1 MRKVRKRA
9 KKPKKKHICKRRAVE
24 KCVRLETCP
33 IGDAGFAILERM
45 FDSYAHC
52 KQMFLDRLSGIGSVL
67 DVQNFI
73 SLRNRI
79 RTEQNRIS
87 DHGKETGN
95 KTYCE
100 TYGFQGRFWV
110 QALKDASSTVKS
122 MWKNVGAECRAK
134 LRDNDAHRDIEDNSD
149 TDDGDKDKDDEKK
162 ASINRVVY
170 IGDSRTEGLRD
181 VNSDSKNTFICL
193 SSMGYDWMMSTAFPQ
208 AESYASSGTAFVIL
222 MGVNDLYHQNSYIS
236 AINQKATE
244 WKKKGAVVYFASV
257 GPVQND
263 PYTSNSEIESFNR
276 ALKNGLS
283 SDVGYIDL
291 YGELN
296 KSGYQTVDGT
306 HYTNAVSKNILS
318 FIGKQVALG
327 GSGNSDPYATDGN
340 KVWWCRNNKEMAL
353 LEYKVSDW
361 TKFSGLDV
369 SLRADTKIEAKLS
382 DEIKKYEEE
391 LEAAAKEY
399 GFEAYVELFKAL
411 AEQRHYDGKKDD
423 IFDMSGTSLNP
434 NPDKTLSRADSIE
447 LAAELFSACIT
458 ATTKIDK
465 SAIPPAPSD
474 VDGLR
479 VILQAFEFESDG
491 FVDYCKGEYSEDKA
505 LEYAKTKSGNKE
517 RTDANEIQ
525 QKGKWDFKDQK
536 YPPKV
541 LQFYH
546 VLGSS
551 GGIGTYPANGMK
563 IPHYLQTD
571 YANVPYGSSNIAACG
586 CGPTSFA
593 MVASYLTGTTIT
605 PADAVAWCGNS
616 YYVWGAG
623 TSWSYFEAAAKH
635 FGCGAVRE
643 SYDANEV
650 LKALSEGHPVISSQ
664 SAGLF
669 TRGGHFIVL
678 RGVENGNKVLVNDPN
693 DSEAKN
699 YINRSFD
706 MASEVDITS
715 DAYFIFESTGPSTK

>member
-1 MRKVRKRA
+1 M
-9 KKPKKKHICKRRAVE
+9 KKKHV
-24 KCVRLETCP
+24 L
-33 IGDAGFAILERM
+33 IL
-45 FDSYAHC
+45 FTVLA
-52 KQMFLDRLSGIGSVL
+52 LSVTSVMKL
-67 DVQNFI
+67 IPVSKVAASSI
-73 SLRNRI
+73 L
-79 RTEQNRIS
+79 
-87 DHGKETGN
+87 GGN
-95 KTYCE
+95 KNESILDKLTPTPE
-100 TYGFQGRFWV
+100 PGKSDKNE
-110 QALKDASSTVKS
+110 KDDSNVLGEKDSLSTNMTDS
-122 MWKNVGAECRAK
+122 LTDLMNNLLSRVGDEEYSLLTK
-134 LRDNDAHRDIEDNSD
+134 VLSQTDDDLIEDDSD

-193 SSMGYDWMMSTAFPQ
+193 SSMGYDWMLSTAFPQ

-236 AINQKATE
+236 AINQNATE

-306 HYTNAVSKNILS
+306 HYTNTVSKNILS

-423 IFDMSGTSLNP
+423 IFNMSGTSLNP

-571 YANVPYGSSNIAACG
+571 YANVLYGSSNIAACG

-664 SAGLF
+664 HAGLF

>member
-1 MRKVRKRA
+1 M
-9 KKPKKKHICKRRAVE
+9 KKKHV
-24 KCVRLETCP
+24 L
-33 IGDAGFAILERM
+33 IL
-45 FDSYAHC
+45 FTVLA
-52 KQMFLDRLSGIGSVL
+52 LSVTSVMKL
-67 DVQNFI
+67 IPVSKVAASSI
-73 SLRNRI
+73 L
-79 RTEQNRIS
+79 
-87 DHGKETGN
+87 GGN
-95 KTYCE
+95 KNESILDKLTPTPE
-100 TYGFQGRFWV
+100 PGKSDKNEKNDSNVLGE
-110 QALKDASSTVKS
+110 KDSLSTNMTDS
-122 MWKNVGAECRAK
+122 LTDLMNNLLSRVGDEEYSLLTK
-134 LRDNDAHRDIEDNSD
+134 VLSQTDDDLIEDDSD

-193 SSMGYDWMMSTAFPQ
+193 SSMGYDWMLSTAFPQ

-236 AINQKATE
+236 AINQKAAE

-318 FIGKQVALG
+318 FIGQQVALG
-327 GSGNSDPYATDGN
+327 GLGNSDPYATDGN

-382 DEIKKYEEE
+382 DEIKKYEKE

-423 IFDMSGTSLNP
+423 IFNMSKTSLNP
-434 NPDKTLSRADSIE
+434 DPKKTLSRADSIE

-664 SAGLF
+664 HAGLF

>member
-1 MRKVRKRA
+1 M
-9 KKPKKKHICKRRAVE
+9 KKKHV
-24 KCVRLETCP
+24 L
-33 IGDAGFAILERM
+33 IL
-45 FDSYAHC
+45 FTVLA
-52 KQMFLDRLSGIGSVL
+52 LSVTSVMKL
-67 DVQNFI
+67 IPVSKVAASSI
-73 SLRNRI
+73 L
-79 RTEQNRIS
+79 
-87 DHGKETGN
+87 GGN
-95 KTYCE
+95 KNESILDKLTPTPE
-100 TYGFQGRFWV
+100 PGKSDKNE
-110 QALKDASSTVKS
+110 KDDSNVLGEKDSLSTNMTDS
-122 MWKNVGAECRAK
+122 LTDLMNNLLSRVGDEEYSLLTK
-134 LRDNDAHRDIEDNSD
+134 VLSQTDDDLIEDDSD

-193 SSMGYDWMMSTAFPQ
+193 SSMGYDWMLSTAFPQ

-306 HYTNAVSKNILS
+306 HYTNTVSKNILS

-423 IFDMSGTSLNP
+423 IFNMSKTSLNP
-434 NPDKTLSRADSIE
+434 DPKKTLSRADSIE

-635 FGCGAVRE
+635 FGCGSVRE

-664 SAGLF
+664 HAGLF

>member
-1 MRKVRKRA
+1 M
-9 KKPKKKHICKRRAVE
+9 KKKHV
-24 KCVRLETCP
+24 L
-33 IGDAGFAILERM
+33 IL
-45 FDSYAHC
+45 FTVLA
-52 KQMFLDRLSGIGSVL
+52 LSVTSVMKL
-67 DVQNFI
+67 VPVSKVAASS
-73 SLRNRI
+73 SL
-79 RTEQNRIS
+79 
-87 DHGKETGN
+87 GGN
-95 KTYCE
+95 KNESILDKLTPTPE
-100 TYGFQGRFWV
+100 PGKSDKNE
-110 QALKDASSTVKS
+110 KDDSNVLGEKDSLSTNMTDS
-122 MWKNVGAECRAK
+122 LTDLMNNLLSRVGDEEYSLLTK
-134 LRDNDAHRDIEDNSD
+134 VLSQTDDDLIEDDSD

-193 SSMGYDWMMSTAFPQ
+193 SSMGYDWMLSTAFPQ

-236 AINQKATE
+236 AINQKAAE

-382 DEIKKYEEE
+382 DEIKKYEKE

-664 SAGLF
+664 HAGLF

>member
-1 MRKVRKRA
+1 M
-9 KKPKKKHICKRRAVE
+9 KKKHV
-24 KCVRLETCP
+24 L
-33 IGDAGFAILERM
+33 IL
-45 FDSYAHC
+45 FTVLA
-52 KQMFLDRLSGIGSVL
+52 LSVTSVMKL
-67 DVQNFI
+67 IPVSKVAASSI
-73 SLRNRI
+73 L
-79 RTEQNRIS
+79 
-87 DHGKETGN
+87 GGN
-95 KTYCE
+95 KNESILDKLTPTPE
-100 TYGFQGRFWV
+100 PGKSDKNEKNDSNVLGE
-110 QALKDASSTVKS
+110 KDSLSTNMTDS
-122 MWKNVGAECRAK
+122 LTDLMNNLLSRVGDEEYSLLTK
-134 LRDNDAHRDIEDNSD
+134 VLSQTDDDLIEDDSD

-193 SSMGYDWMMSTAFPQ
+193 SSMGYDWMLSTAFPQ

-236 AINQKATE
+236 AINQKAAE

-635 FGCGAVRE
+635 FGCGSVRE

-664 SAGLF
+664 HAGLF

-706 MASEVDITS
+706 MTSEVDITS

>member
-1 MRKVRKRA
+1 M
-9 KKPKKKHICKRRAVE
+9 KKKHV
-24 KCVRLETCP
+24 L
-33 IGDAGFAILERM
+33 IL
-45 FDSYAHC
+45 FTVLA
-52 KQMFLDRLSGIGSVL
+52 LSVTSVMKL
-67 DVQNFI
+67 IPVSKVAASSI
-73 SLRNRI
+73 L
-79 RTEQNRIS
+79 
-87 DHGKETGN
+87 GGN
-95 KTYCE
+95 KNESILDKLTPTPE
-100 TYGFQGRFWV
+100 PGKSDKNE
-110 QALKDASSTVKS
+110 KDDSNVLGEKDSLSTNMTDS
-122 MWKNVGAECRAK
+122 LTDLMNNLLSRVGDEEYSLLTK
-134 LRDNDAHRDIEDNSD
+134 VLSQTDDDLIEDDSD
-149 TDDGDKDKDDEKK
+149 TDDGDKDDEKK

-193 SSMGYDWMMSTAFPQ
+193 SSMGYDWMLSTAFPQ

-236 AINQKATE
+236 AINQKAAE

-318 FIGKQVALG
+318 FIGQQVALG

-423 IFDMSGTSLNP
+423 IFNMSGTSLNP

-664 SAGLF
+664 HAGLF

>member
-1 MRKVRKRA
+1 M
-9 KKPKKKHICKRRAVE
+9 KKKHV
-24 KCVRLETCP
+24 L
-33 IGDAGFAILERM
+33 IL
-45 FDSYAHC
+45 FTVLA
-52 KQMFLDRLSGIGSVL
+52 LSVTSVMKL
-67 DVQNFI
+67 IPVSKVAASSI
-73 SLRNRI
+73 L
-79 RTEQNRIS
+79 
-87 DHGKETGN
+87 GGN
-95 KTYCE
+95 KNESILDKLTPTPE
-100 TYGFQGRFWV
+100 PGKSDKNE
-110 QALKDASSTVKS
+110 KDDSNVLGEKDSLSTNMTDS
-122 MWKNVGAECRAK
+122 LTDLMNNLLSRVGDEEYSLLTK
-134 LRDNDAHRDIEDNSD
+134 VLSQTDDDLIEDDSD
-149 TDDGDKDKDDEKK
+149 TDDGDKDKDEEKK

-193 SSMGYDWMMSTAFPQ
+193 SSMGYDWMLSTAFPQ

-236 AINQKATE
+236 AINQKAAE

-318 FIGKQVALG
+318 FIGQQVALG

-382 DEIKKYEEE
+382 DEIKKYEKE

-423 IFDMSGTSLNP
+423 IFNMSGTSLNP

-635 FGCGAVRE
+635 FGCGSVRE

-664 SAGLF
+664 HAGLF

>member
-1 MRKVRKRA
+1 M
-9 KKPKKKHICKRRAVE
+9 KKKHV
-24 KCVRLETCP
+24 L
-33 IGDAGFAILERM
+33 IL
-45 FDSYAHC
+45 FTVLA
-52 KQMFLDRLSGIGSVL
+52 LSVTSVMKL
-67 DVQNFI
+67 VPVSKVAASSI
-73 SLRNRI
+73 L
-79 RTEQNRIS
+79 
-87 DHGKETGN
+87 GGN
-95 KTYCE
+95 KNESILDKLTPTPE
-100 TYGFQGRFWV
+100 PGKSDKNE
-110 QALKDASSTVKS
+110 KDDSNVLGEKDSLSTNMTDS
-122 MWKNVGAECRAK
+122 LTDLMNNLLSRVGDEEYSLLTK
-134 LRDNDAHRDIEDNSD
+134 VLSQTDDDLIEDDSD
-149 TDDGDKDKDDEKK
+149 TDDGDKDDEKK

-193 SSMGYDWMMSTAFPQ
+193 SSMGYDWMLSTAFPQ

-236 AINQKATE
+236 AINQKAAE

-318 FIGKQVALG
+318 FIGQQVALG

-423 IFDMSGTSLNP
+423 IFNMSKTSLNP
-434 NPDKTLSRADSIE
+434 DPKKTLSRADSIKI
-447 LAAELFSACIT
+447 AAELFADCIDAYSKMGEPHMPPQPT
-458 ATTKIDK
+458 DTEALK
-465 SAIPPAPSD
+465 S
-474 VDGLR
+474 
-479 VILQAFEFESDG
+479 ILQAFEFESDG
-491 FVDYCKGEYSEDKA
+491 FVDYCKGKYTLEKA
-505 LEYAKTKSGNKE
+505 EEYAKKKSGNTK
-517 RTDANEIQ
+517 RTDEAEIQ
-525 QKGKWDFKDQK
+525 QKGPWDFKDQK
-536 YPPKV
+536 YPDKV
-541 LQFYH
+541 LQFYF
-546 VLGSS
+546 VQVSQTGGGGSFGFSLPSEALSDKEFMNMYNEISKYVQGNYPYVFGGSS
-551 GGIGTYPANGMK
+551 PETSFDCSGFVCWVINHCGNGWNVDRTSANGLLSYCAEVKKEDAKPGDLIFFQGTYNEPGASHVGIVVGNN
-563 IPHYLQTD
+563 H
-571 YANVPYGSSNIAACG
+571 
-586 CGPTSFA
+586 FA
-593 MVASYLTGTTIT
+593 
-605 PADAVAWCGNS
+605 
-616 YYVWGAG
+616 
-623 TSWSYFEAAAKH
+623 H
-635 FGCGAVRE
+635 FGNPGKISDYTG
-643 SYDANEV
+643 SYWVEHFLAIGRLNQ
-650 LKALSEGHPVISSQ
+650 K
-664 SAGLF
+664 SA
-669 TRGGHFIVL
+669 T
-678 RGVENGNKVLVNDPN
+678 
-693 DSEAKN
+693 SAKK
-699 YINRSFD
+699 
-706 MASEVDITS
+706 S
-715 DAYFIFESTGPSTK
+715 D

>member
-1 MRKVRKRA
+1 M
-9 KKPKKKHICKRRAVE
+9 KKKHV
-24 KCVRLETCP
+24 L
-33 IGDAGFAILERM
+33 IL
-45 FDSYAHC
+45 FTVLA
-52 KQMFLDRLSGIGSVL
+52 LSVTSVMKL
-67 DVQNFI
+67 IPVSKVAASSI
-73 SLRNRI
+73 L
-79 RTEQNRIS
+79 
-87 DHGKETGN
+87 GGN
-95 KTYCE
+95 KNESILDKLTPTPE
-100 TYGFQGRFWV
+100 PGKSDKNE
-110 QALKDASSTVKS
+110 KDDSNVLGEKDSLSTNMTDS
-122 MWKNVGAECRAK
+122 LTDLMNNLLSRVGDEEYSLLTK
-134 LRDNDAHRDIEDNSD
+134 VLSQTDDDLIEDDSD

-193 SSMGYDWMMSTAFPQ
+193 SSMGYDWMLSTAFPQ

-236 AINQKATE
+236 AINQKAAE

-306 HYTNAVSKNILS
+306 HYTNTVSKNILS

-423 IFDMSGTSLNP
+423 IFNMSGTSLNP
-434 NPDKTLSRADSIE
+434 NPDKTLSRTDSIE

-664 SAGLF
+664 HAGLF

-678 RGVENGNKVLVNDPN
+678 RGVENGNKVFVNDPN

>member
-1 MRKVRKRA
+1 M
-9 KKPKKKHICKRRAVE
+9 KKKHV
-24 KCVRLETCP
+24 L
-33 IGDAGFAILERM
+33 IL
-45 FDSYAHC
+45 FTVLA
-52 KQMFLDRLSGIGSVL
+52 LSVTSVMKL
-67 DVQNFI
+67 IPVSKVAASSI
-73 SLRNRI
+73 L
-79 RTEQNRIS
+79 
-87 DHGKETGN
+87 GGN
-95 KTYCE
+95 KNESILDKLTPTPE
-100 TYGFQGRFWV
+100 PGKSDKNEKNDSNVLGE
-110 QALKDASSTVKS
+110 KDSLSTNMTDS
-122 MWKNVGAECRAK
+122 LTDLMNNLLSRVGDEEYSLLTK
-134 LRDNDAHRDIEDNSD
+134 VLSQTDDDLIEDDSD

-193 SSMGYDWMMSTAFPQ
+193 SSMGYDWMLSTAFPQ

-236 AINQKATE
+236 AINQKAAE

-447 LAAELFSACIT
+447 LAAELFSSCIT

-664 SAGLF
+664 HAGLF

>member
-1 MRKVRKRA
+1 M
-9 KKPKKKHICKRRAVE
+9 KKKHV
-24 KCVRLETCP
+24 L
-33 IGDAGFAILERM
+33 IL
-45 FDSYAHC
+45 FTVLA
-52 KQMFLDRLSGIGSVL
+52 LSVTSVMKL
-67 DVQNFI
+67 VPVSKVAASSI
-73 SLRNRI
+73 L
-79 RTEQNRIS
+79 
-87 DHGKETGN
+87 GGN
-95 KTYCE
+95 KNESILDKLTPTPE
-100 TYGFQGRFWV
+100 PGKSDKNE
-110 QALKDASSTVKS
+110 KDDSNVLGEKDSLSTNMTDS
-122 MWKNVGAECRAK
+122 LTDLMNNLLSRVGDEEYSLLTK
-134 LRDNDAHRDIEDNSD
+134 VLSQTDDDLIEDNSD

-208 AESYASSGTAFVIL
+208 VESYASSGTAFVIL

>member
-1 MRKVRKRA
+1 M
-9 KKPKKKHICKRRAVE
+9 KKKHV
-24 KCVRLETCP
+24 L
-33 IGDAGFAILERM
+33 IL
-45 FDSYAHC
+45 FTVLA
-52 KQMFLDRLSGIGSVL
+52 LSVTSVMKL
-67 DVQNFI
+67 IPVSKVAASSI
-73 SLRNRI
+73 L
-79 RTEQNRIS
+79 
-87 DHGKETGN
+87 GGN
-95 KTYCE
+95 KNESILDKLTPTPE
-100 TYGFQGRFWV
+100 PGKSDKNE
-110 QALKDASSTVKS
+110 KDDSNVLGEKDSLSTNMTDS
-122 MWKNVGAECRAK
+122 LTDLMNNLLSRVGDEEYSLLSK
-134 LRDNDAHRDIEDNSD
+134 VLSQTDDDLIEDDSD

-193 SSMGYDWMMSTAFPQ
+193 SSMGYDWMLSTAFPQ

-306 HYTNAVSKNILS
+306 HYTNTVSKNILS

-423 IFDMSGTSLNP
+423 IFNMSGTSLNP

-664 SAGLF
+664 HAGLF

-693 DSEAKN
+693 DSETKN

-715 DAYFIFESTGPSTK
+715 DAYFIFESTDVRI

>member
-1 MRKVRKRA
+1 M
-9 KKPKKKHICKRRAVE
+9 KKKHV
-24 KCVRLETCP
+24 L
-33 IGDAGFAILERM
+33 IL
-45 FDSYAHC
+45 FTVLA
-52 KQMFLDRLSGIGSVL
+52 LSVTSVMKL
-67 DVQNFI
+67 IPVSKVAASSI
-73 SLRNRI
+73 L
-79 RTEQNRIS
+79 
-87 DHGKETGN
+87 GGN
-95 KTYCE
+95 KNESILDKLTPTPE
-100 TYGFQGRFWV
+100 PGKSDKNE
-110 QALKDASSTVKS
+110 KDDSNVLGEKDSLSTNMTDS
-122 MWKNVGAECRAK
+122 LTDLMNNLLSRVGDEEYSLLSK
-134 LRDNDAHRDIEDNSD
+134 VLSQTDDDLIEDDSD

-193 SSMGYDWMMSTAFPQ
+193 SSMGYDWMLSTAFPQ

-318 FIGKQVALG
+318 FIGQQVALG

-423 IFDMSGTSLNP
+423 IFNMSGTSLNP

-664 SAGLF
+664 HAGLF

>member
-1 MRKVRKRA
+1 M
-9 KKPKKKHICKRRAVE
+9 KKKHV
-24 KCVRLETCP
+24 L
-33 IGDAGFAILERM
+33 IL
-45 FDSYAHC
+45 FTVLA
-52 KQMFLDRLSGIGSVL
+52 LSVTSVMKL
-67 DVQNFI
+67 IPVSKVAASSI
-73 SLRNRI
+73 L
-79 RTEQNRIS
+79 
-87 DHGKETGN
+87 GGN
-95 KTYCE
+95 KNESILDKLTPTPE
-100 TYGFQGRFWV
+100 PGKSDKNE
-110 QALKDASSTVKS
+110 KDGSNVLGEKDSLSTNMTDS
-122 MWKNVGAECRAK
+122 LTDLMNNLLSRVGDEEYSLLTK
-134 LRDNDAHRDIEDNSD
+134 VLSQTDDDLIEDDSD
-149 TDDGDKDKDDEKK
+149 KDDGDKDKDDEKK

-193 SSMGYDWMMSTAFPQ
+193 SSMGYDWMLSTAFPQ

-236 AINQKATE
+236 AINQKAAE

-318 FIGKQVALG
+318 FIGQQVALG

-369 SLRADTKIEAKLS
+369 SLRADTRIEAKLS
-382 DEIKKYEEE
+382 DEIKKYEKE

-423 IFDMSGTSLNP
+423 IFNMSGTSLNP

-635 FGCGAVRE
+635 FGCGSVRE

-664 SAGLF
+664 HAGLF

>member
-1 MRKVRKRA
+1 M
-9 KKPKKKHICKRRAVE
+9 KKKHV
-24 KCVRLETCP
+24 L
-33 IGDAGFAILERM
+33 IL
-45 FDSYAHC
+45 FTVLA
-52 KQMFLDRLSGIGSVL
+52 LSVTSVMKL
-67 DVQNFI
+67 IPVSKVAASSI
-73 SLRNRI
+73 L
-79 RTEQNRIS
+79 
-87 DHGKETGN
+87 GGN
-95 KTYCE
+95 KNESILDKLTPTPE
-100 TYGFQGRFWV
+100 PGKSDKNE
-110 QALKDASSTVKS
+110 KDDSNVLGEKDSLSTNMTDS
-122 MWKNVGAECRAK
+122 LTDLMNNLLSRVGDEEYSLLTK
-134 LRDNDAHRDIEDNSD
+134 VLSQTDDDLIEDDSD

-193 SSMGYDWMMSTAFPQ
+193 SSMGYDWMLSTAFPQ

-306 HYTNAVSKNILS
+306 HYTNTVSKNILS

-423 IFDMSGTSLNP
+423 IFNMSGTSLNP

-458 ATTKIDK
+458 AMTKIDK

-664 SAGLF
+664 HAGLF

>member
-1 MRKVRKRA
+1 M
-9 KKPKKKHICKRRAVE
+9 KKKHV
-24 KCVRLETCP
+24 L
-33 IGDAGFAILERM
+33 IL
-45 FDSYAHC
+45 FTVLA
-52 KQMFLDRLSGIGSVL
+52 LSVTSVMKL
-67 DVQNFI
+67 IPVSKVAASSI
-73 SLRNRI
+73 L
-79 RTEQNRIS
+79 
-87 DHGKETGN
+87 GGN
-95 KTYCE
+95 KNESILDKLTPTPE
-100 TYGFQGRFWV
+100 PGKSDKNE
-110 QALKDASSTVKS
+110 KDDSNVLGEKDSLSTNMTDS
-122 MWKNVGAECRAK
+122 LTDLMNNLLSRVGDEEYSLLTK
-134 LRDNDAHRDIEDNSD
+134 VLSQTDDDLIEDNSD

-306 HYTNAVSKNILS
+306 HYTNTVSKNILS

-423 IFDMSGTSLNP
+423 IFNMSGTSLNP

-664 SAGLF
+664 HAGLF

>member
-1 MRKVRKRA
+1 M
-9 KKPKKKHICKRRAVE
+9 KKKHV
-24 KCVRLETCP
+24 L
-33 IGDAGFAILERM
+33 IL
-45 FDSYAHC
+45 FTV
-52 KQMFLDRLSGIGSVL
+52 LVLSVTSVMKL
-67 DVQNFI
+67 IPVSKVAASSI
-73 SLRNRI
+73 L
-79 RTEQNRIS
+79 
-87 DHGKETGN
+87 GGN
-95 KTYCE
+95 KNESILDKLTPTPE
-100 TYGFQGRFWV
+100 PGKSDKNE
-110 QALKDASSTVKS
+110 KDDSNVLGEKDSLSTNMTDS
-122 MWKNVGAECRAK
+122 LTDLMNNLLSRVGDEEYSLLTK
-134 LRDNDAHRDIEDNSD
+134 VLSQTDDDLIEDDSD
-149 TDDGDKDKDDEKK
+149 TDDGDKDKDKDDEKK

-193 SSMGYDWMMSTAFPQ
+193 SSMGYDWMLSTAFPQ

-236 AINQKATE
+236 AINQKAAE

-318 FIGKQVALG
+318 FIGQQVALG

-382 DEIKKYEEE
+382 DEIKKYEKE

-423 IFDMSGTSLNP
+423 IFNMSGTSLNP

-664 SAGLF
+664 HAGLF

>member
-1 MRKVRKRA
+1 M
-9 KKPKKKHICKRRAVE
+9 KKKHV
-24 KCVRLETCP
+24 L
-33 IGDAGFAILERM
+33 IL
-45 FDSYAHC
+45 FTVLA
-52 KQMFLDRLSGIGSVL
+52 LSVTSVMKL
-67 DVQNFI
+67 IPVSKVAASSI
-73 SLRNRI
+73 L
-79 RTEQNRIS
+79 
-87 DHGKETGN
+87 GGN
-95 KTYCE
+95 KNESILDKLTPTPE
-100 TYGFQGRFWV
+100 PGKSDKNKKNDSNVLGE
-110 QALKDASSTVKS
+110 KDSLSTNMTDS
-122 MWKNVGAECRAK
+122 LTDLMNNLLSRVGDEEYSLLTK
-134 LRDNDAHRDIEDNSD
+134 VLSQTDDDLIEDDSD

-193 SSMGYDWMMSTAFPQ
+193 SSMGYDWMLSTAFPQ

-236 AINQKATE
+236 AINQKAAE

-664 SAGLF
+664 HAGLF

>member
-1 MRKVRKRA
+1 M
-9 KKPKKKHICKRRAVE
+9 KKKHI
-24 KCVRLETCP
+24 L
-33 IGDAGFAILERM
+33 IL
-45 FDSYAHC
+45 FTVLA
-52 KQMFLDRLSGIGSVL
+52 LSVTSVMKL
-67 DVQNFI
+67 IPVSKVAASSI
-73 SLRNRI
+73 L
-79 RTEQNRIS
+79 
-87 DHGKETGN
+87 GGN
-95 KTYCE
+95 KNESILDKLTPTPE
-100 TYGFQGRFWV
+100 PGKSDKNE
-110 QALKDASSTVKS
+110 KDDSNVLGEKNSLSTNMTDS
-122 MWKNVGAECRAK
+122 LTDLMNNLLSRVGDEEYSLLTK
-134 LRDNDAHRDIEDNSD
+134 VLSQTDDDLIEDDSD

-193 SSMGYDWMMSTAFPQ
+193 SSMGYDWMLSTAFPQ

-236 AINQKATE
+236 AINQKAAE

-318 FIGKQVALG
+318 FIGQQVALG

-382 DEIKKYEEE
+382 DEIKKYEKE

-423 IFDMSGTSLNP
+423 IFNMSKTSLNP
-434 NPDKTLSRADSIE
+434 DPKKTLSRADSIE

-635 FGCGAVRE
+635 FGCGSVRE

-664 SAGLF
+664 HAGLF

>member
-1 MRKVRKRA
+1 M
-9 KKPKKKHICKRRAVE
+9 KKKHV
-24 KCVRLETCP
+24 L
-33 IGDAGFAILERM
+33 IL
-45 FDSYAHC
+45 FTVLA
-52 KQMFLDRLSGIGSVL
+52 LSVTSVMKL
-67 DVQNFI
+67 IPVSKVAASSI
-73 SLRNRI
+73 L
-79 RTEQNRIS
+79 
-87 DHGKETGN
+87 GGN
-95 KTYCE
+95 KNESILDKLTPTPE
-100 TYGFQGRFWV
+100 PGKSDKNE
-110 QALKDASSTVKS
+110 KDDSNVLGEKDSLSTNMTDS
-122 MWKNVGAECRAK
+122 LTDLMNNLLSRVGDEEYSLLSK
-134 LRDNDAHRDIEDNSD
+134 VLSQTDDDLIEDDSD

-162 ASINRVVY
+162 APINRVVY

-193 SSMGYDWMMSTAFPQ
+193 SSMGYDWMLSTAFPQ

-306 HYTNAVSKNILS
+306 HYTNTVSKNILS

-423 IFDMSGTSLNP
+423 IFNMSGTSLNP

-664 SAGLF
+664 HAGLF

-693 DSEAKN
+693 DSETKN

>member
-1 MRKVRKRA
+1 M
-9 KKPKKKHICKRRAVE
+9 KKKHV
-24 KCVRLETCP
+24 L
-33 IGDAGFAILERM
+33 IL
-45 FDSYAHC
+45 FTVLA
-52 KQMFLDRLSGIGSVL
+52 LSVTSVMKL
-67 DVQNFI
+67 VPVSKVAASSI
-73 SLRNRI
+73 L
-79 RTEQNRIS
+79 
-87 DHGKETGN
+87 GGN
-95 KTYCE
+95 KNESILDKLTPTPE
-100 TYGFQGRFWV
+100 PGKSDKNE
-110 QALKDASSTVKS
+110 KDDSNVLGEKDSLSTNMTDS
-122 MWKNVGAECRAK
+122 LTDLMNNLLSRVGDEEYSLLSK
-134 LRDNDAHRDIEDNSD
+134 VLSQTDDDLIEDDSD

-193 SSMGYDWMMSTAFPQ
+193 SSMGYDWMLSTAFPQ

-306 HYTNAVSKNILS
+306 HYTNTVSKNILS
-318 FIGKQVALG
+318 FIGKQIALG

-664 SAGLF
+664 HAGLF

>member
-1 MRKVRKRA
+1 M
-9 KKPKKKHICKRRAVE
+9 KKKHV
-24 KCVRLETCP
+24 L
-33 IGDAGFAILERM
+33 IL
-45 FDSYAHC
+45 FTVLA
-52 KQMFLDRLSGIGSVL
+52 LSVTSVMKL
-67 DVQNFI
+67 IPVSKVAASSI
-73 SLRNRI
+73 L
-79 RTEQNRIS
+79 
-87 DHGKETGN
+87 GGN
-95 KTYCE
+95 KNESILDKLTPTPE
-100 TYGFQGRFWV
+100 PGKSDKNE
-110 QALKDASSTVKS
+110 KDDSNVLGEKDSLSTNMTDS
-122 MWKNVGAECRAK
+122 LTDLMNNLLSRVGDEEYSLLTK
-134 LRDNDAHRDIEDNSD
+134 VLSQTDDDLIEDDSD

-193 SSMGYDWMMSTAFPQ
+193 SSMGYDWMLSTAFPQ

-236 AINQKATE
+236 AINQKAAE

-318 FIGKQVALG
+318 FIGQQVALG

-423 IFDMSGTSLNP
+423 IFNMSGTSLNP

-664 SAGLF
+664 HAGLF

>member
-1 MRKVRKRA
+1 M
-9 KKPKKKHICKRRAVE
+9 KKKHA
-24 KCVRLETCP
+24 L
-33 IGDAGFAILERM
+33 IL
-45 FDSYAHC
+45 FTVLA
-52 KQMFLDRLSGIGSVL
+52 LSVTSVMKL
-67 DVQNFI
+67 VPVSKVAASSI
-73 SLRNRI
+73 L
-79 RTEQNRIS
+79 
-87 DHGKETGN
+87 GGN
-95 KTYCE
+95 KNESILDKLTPTPE
-100 TYGFQGRFWV
+100 PGKSDKNE
-110 QALKDASSTVKS
+110 KDDSNVLGEKDSLSTNMTDS
-122 MWKNVGAECRAK
+122 LTDLMNNLLSRVGDEEYSLLTK
-134 LRDNDAHRDIEDNSD
+134 VLSQTDDDLIEDDSD
-149 TDDGDKDKDDEKK
+149 MDDGDKDDEKK

-193 SSMGYDWMMSTAFPQ
+193 SSIGYDWMLSTAFPQ

-236 AINQKATE
+236 AINQKAAE

-318 FIGKQVALG
+318 FIGQQVALG

-423 IFDMSGTSLNP
+423 IFNMSKTSLNP
-434 NPDKTLSRADSIE
+434 DSKKTLSRADSIKI
-447 LAAELFSACIT
+447 AAELFADCIDAYSKMGEPHMPPQPT
-458 ATTKIDK
+458 DTEALK
-465 SAIPPAPSD
+465 S
-474 VDGLR
+474 
-479 VILQAFEFESDG
+479 ILQAFEFESDG
-491 FVDYCKGEYSEDKA
+491 FVDYCKGKYTLEKA
-505 LEYAKTKSGNKE
+505 EEYAKKKSGNTK
-517 RTDANEIQ
+517 RTDEAEIQ
-525 QKGKWDFKDQK
+525 QKGPWDFKDQK
-536 YPPKV
+536 YPDKV
-541 LQFYH
+541 LQFYF
-546 VLGSS
+546 VQVSQTGGGGSFGFSLPSEALSDKEFMNMYNEISKYVQGNYPYVFGGSS
-551 GGIGTYPANGMK
+551 PETSFDCSGFVCWVINHCGNGWNVDRTSANGLLSYCAEVKKEDAKPGDLIFFQGTYNEPGASHVGIVVGNN
-563 IPHYLQTD
+563 H
-571 YANVPYGSSNIAACG
+571 
-586 CGPTSFA
+586 FA
-593 MVASYLTGTTIT
+593 
-605 PADAVAWCGNS
+605 
-616 YYVWGAG
+616 
-623 TSWSYFEAAAKH
+623 H
-635 FGCGAVRE
+635 FGNPGKISDYTG
-643 SYDANEV
+643 SYWVEHFLAIGRLNQ
-650 LKALSEGHPVISSQ
+650 K
-664 SAGLF
+664 SA
-669 TRGGHFIVL
+669 T
-678 RGVENGNKVLVNDPN
+678 
-693 DSEAKN
+693 SAKK
-699 YINRSFD
+699 
-706 MASEVDITS
+706 S
-715 DAYFIFESTGPSTK
+715 D

>member
-1 MRKVRKRA
+1 M
-9 KKPKKKHICKRRAVE
+9 KKKHV
-24 KCVRLETCP
+24 L
-33 IGDAGFAILERM
+33 IL
-45 FDSYAHC
+45 FTVLA
-52 KQMFLDRLSGIGSVL
+52 LSVTSVMKL
-67 DVQNFI
+67 IPVSKVAASSI
-73 SLRNRI
+73 L
-79 RTEQNRIS
+79 
-87 DHGKETGN
+87 GGN
-95 KTYCE
+95 KNESILDKLTPTPE
-100 TYGFQGRFWV
+100 PGKSDKNE
-110 QALKDASSTVKS
+110 KDDSNVLGEKDSLSTNMTDS
-122 MWKNVGAECRAK
+122 LTDLMNNLLSRVGDEEYSLLTK
-134 LRDNDAHRDIEDNSD
+134 VLSQTDDDLIEDDSD

-162 ASINRVVY
+162 ASINRVIY

-193 SSMGYDWMMSTAFPQ
+193 SSMGYDWMLSTAFPQ

-236 AINQKATE
+236 AINQKAAE

-318 FIGKQVALG
+318 FIGQQVALG

-664 SAGLF
+664 HAGLF

>member
-1 MRKVRKRA
+1 M
-9 KKPKKKHICKRRAVE
+9 KKKHV
-24 KCVRLETCP
+24 L
-33 IGDAGFAILERM
+33 IL
-45 FDSYAHC
+45 FTVLA
-52 KQMFLDRLSGIGSVL
+52 LSVTSVMKL
-67 DVQNFI
+67 IPASKVAASSI
-73 SLRNRI
+73 L
-79 RTEQNRIS
+79 
-87 DHGKETGN
+87 GGN
-95 KTYCE
+95 KNESILDKLTPTPE
-100 TYGFQGRFWV
+100 PGKSDKNE
-110 QALKDASSTVKS
+110 KDDSNVLGEKDSLSTNMTDS
-122 MWKNVGAECRAK
+122 LTDLMNNLLSRVGDEEYSLLTK
-134 LRDNDAHRDIEDNSD
+134 VLSQTDDDLIEDDSD

-193 SSMGYDWMMSTAFPQ
+193 SSMGYDWMLSTAFPQ

-236 AINQKATE
+236 AINQKAAE

-318 FIGKQVALG
+318 FIGQQVALG

-382 DEIKKYEEE
+382 DEIKKYEKE

-423 IFDMSGTSLNP
+423 IFNMSGTSLNP
-434 NPDKTLSRADSIE
+434 NPDKTLSRTDSIE

-664 SAGLF
+664 HAGLF

>member
-1 MRKVRKRA
+1 M
-9 KKPKKKHICKRRAVE
+9 KKKHV
-24 KCVRLETCP
+24 L
-33 IGDAGFAILERM
+33 IL
-45 FDSYAHC
+45 FTVLA
-52 KQMFLDRLSGIGSVL
+52 LSVTSVMKL
-67 DVQNFI
+67 IPVSKVAASSI
-73 SLRNRI
+73 L
-79 RTEQNRIS
+79 
-87 DHGKETGN
+87 GGN
-95 KTYCE
+95 KNESILDKLTPTPE
-100 TYGFQGRFWV
+100 PGKSDKNEKNDSNVLGE
-110 QALKDASSTVKS
+110 KDSLSTNMTDS
-122 MWKNVGAECRAK
+122 LTDLMNNLLSRVGDEEYSLLTK
-134 LRDNDAHRDIEDNSD
+134 VLSQTDDDLIEDDSD

-193 SSMGYDWMMSTAFPQ
+193 SSMGYDWMLSTAFPQ

-236 AINQKATE
+236 AINQKAAE

-423 IFDMSGTSLNP
+423 IFNMSKTSLNP
-434 NPDKTLSRADSIE
+434 DPKKTLSRADSIE

-635 FGCGAVRE
+635 FGCGSVRE

-664 SAGLF
+664 HAGLF

-715 DAYFIFESTGPSTK
+715 DAYFIFESTGPLTK

>member
-1 MRKVRKRA
+1 M
-9 KKPKKKHICKRRAVE
+9 KKKHV
-24 KCVRLETCP
+24 L
-33 IGDAGFAILERM
+33 IL
-45 FDSYAHC
+45 FTVLA
-52 KQMFLDRLSGIGSVL
+52 LSVTSVMKL
-67 DVQNFI
+67 VPVSKVAASSI
-73 SLRNRI
+73 L
-79 RTEQNRIS
+79 
-87 DHGKETGN
+87 GGN
-95 KTYCE
+95 KNESILDKLTPTPE
-100 TYGFQGRFWV
+100 PGKSDKNE
-110 QALKDASSTVKS
+110 KDDSNVLGEKDSLSTNMTDS
-122 MWKNVGAECRAK
+122 LTDLMNNLLSRVGDEEYSLLTK
-134 LRDNDAHRDIEDNSD
+134 VLSQTDDDLIEDNSD

-434 NPDKTLSRADSIE
+434 NPDKTLSRAGSIE

-664 SAGLF
+664 HAGLF

>member
-1 MRKVRKRA
+1 M
-9 KKPKKKHICKRRAVE
+9 KKKHV
-24 KCVRLETCP
+24 L
-33 IGDAGFAILERM
+33 IL
-45 FDSYAHC
+45 FTVLA
-52 KQMFLDRLSGIGSVL
+52 LSVTLVMKLIPVSKVAASSILG
-67 DVQNFI
+67 
-73 SLRNRI
+73 
-79 RTEQNRIS
+79 
-87 DHGKETGN
+87 GN
-95 KTYCE
+95 KNESILDKLTPTPE
-100 TYGFQGRFWV
+100 PGKSDKNE
-110 QALKDASSTVKS
+110 KDDSNVLGEKDSLSTNMTDS
-122 MWKNVGAECRAK
+122 LTDLMNNLLSRVGDEEYSLLTK
-134 LRDNDAHRDIEDNSD
+134 VLSQTDDDLIEDDSD

-193 SSMGYDWMMSTAFPQ
+193 SSMGYDWMLSTAFPQ

-236 AINQKATE
+236 AINQKAAE

-318 FIGKQVALG
+318 FIGQQVALG

-423 IFDMSGTSLNP
+423 IFNMSKTSLNP
-434 NPDKTLSRADSIE
+434 DPKKTLSRADSIKI
-447 LAAELFSACIT
+447 AAELFADCIDAYSKMGEPYMPPQPT
-458 ATTKIDK
+458 DTEALK
-465 SAIPPAPSD
+465 S
-474 VDGLR
+474 
-479 VILQAFEFESDG
+479 ILQAFEFESDG
-491 FVDYCKGEYSEDKA
+491 FVDYCKGKYTLEKA
-505 LEYAKTKSGNKE
+505 KEYAKKKSGNTK
-517 RTDANEIQ
+517 RTDEAEIQ
-525 QKGKWDFKDQK
+525 QKGPWDFKDQK
-536 YPPKV
+536 YPDKV
-541 LQFYH
+541 LQFYF
-546 VLGSS
+546 VQVSQTGGGGSFGFSLPSEALSDKEFMNMYNEISKYVQGNYPYVFGGSS
-551 GGIGTYPANGMK
+551 PETSFDCSGFVCWVINHCGNGWNVDRTTANGLLSYCAEVKKEDAKPGDLIFFQGTYAEPGASHVGIVVGNN
-563 IPHYLQTD
+563 H
-571 YANVPYGSSNIAACG
+571 
-586 CGPTSFA
+586 FA
-593 MVASYLTGTTIT
+593 
-605 PADAVAWCGNS
+605 
-616 YYVWGAG
+616 
-623 TSWSYFEAAAKH
+623 H
-635 FGCGAVRE
+635 FGNPGKISDYTE
-643 SYDANEV
+643 SYWVEHFLAIGRLNM
-650 LKALSEGHPVISSQ
+650 KSATSAKSS
-664 SAGLF
+664 
-669 TRGGHFIVL
+669 
-678 RGVENGNKVLVNDPN
+678 D
-693 DSEAKN
+693 
-699 YINRSFD
+699 
-706 MASEVDITS
+706 
-715 DAYFIFESTGPSTK
+715 

>member
-1 MRKVRKRA
+1 M
-9 KKPKKKHICKRRAVE
+9 KKKHV
-24 KCVRLETCP
+24 L
-33 IGDAGFAILERM
+33 IL
-45 FDSYAHC
+45 FTVLA
-52 KQMFLDRLSGIGSVL
+52 LSVTSVMKL
-67 DVQNFI
+67 IPVSKVAASSI
-73 SLRNRI
+73 L
-79 RTEQNRIS
+79 
-87 DHGKETGN
+87 GGN
-95 KTYCE
+95 KNESILDKLTPTPE
-100 TYGFQGRFWV
+100 PGKSDKNEKNDSNVLGE
-110 QALKDASSTVKS
+110 KDSLSTNMTDS
-122 MWKNVGAECRAK
+122 LTDLMNNLLSRVGDEEYSLLTK
-134 LRDNDAHRDIEDNSD
+134 VLSQTDDDLIEDDSD

-193 SSMGYDWMMSTAFPQ
+193 SSMGYDWMLSTAFPQ

-236 AINQKATE
+236 AINQKAAE

-434 NPDKTLSRADSIE
+434 NPDKTLSRADSID

-664 SAGLF
+664 HAGLF

>member
-1 MRKVRKRA
+1 M
-9 KKPKKKHICKRRAVE
+9 KKKHV
-24 KCVRLETCP
+24 L
-33 IGDAGFAILERM
+33 IL
-45 FDSYAHC
+45 FTVLA
-52 KQMFLDRLSGIGSVL
+52 LSVTSVMKL
-67 DVQNFI
+67 IPVSKVAASSI
-73 SLRNRI
+73 L
-79 RTEQNRIS
+79 
-87 DHGKETGN
+87 GGN
-95 KTYCE
+95 KNESILDKLTPTPE
-100 TYGFQGRFWV
+100 PGKSDKNE
-110 QALKDASSTVKS
+110 KDDSNVLGEKDSLSTNMTDS
-122 MWKNVGAECRAK
+122 LTDLMNNLLSRVGDEEYSLLTK
-134 LRDNDAHRDIEDNSD
+134 VLSQTDDDLIEDDSD

-306 HYTNAVSKNILS
+306 HYTNTVSKNILS

-423 IFDMSGTSLNP
+423 IFNMSGTSLNP

-664 SAGLF
+664 HAGLF

>member
-1 MRKVRKRA
+1 M
-9 KKPKKKHICKRRAVE
+9 KKKHV
-24 KCVRLETCP
+24 L
-33 IGDAGFAILERM
+33 IL
-45 FDSYAHC
+45 FTVLA
-52 KQMFLDRLSGIGSVL
+52 LSVTSVMKL
-67 DVQNFI
+67 VPVSKVAASSI
-73 SLRNRI
+73 L
-79 RTEQNRIS
+79 
-87 DHGKETGN
+87 GGN
-95 KTYCE
+95 KNESILDKLTPTPE
-100 TYGFQGRFWV
+100 PGKSDKNE
-110 QALKDASSTVKS
+110 KDDSNVLGEKDSLSTNMTDS
-122 MWKNVGAECRAK
+122 LTDLMNNLLSRVGDEEYSLLTK
-134 LRDNDAHRDIEDNSD
+134 VLSQTDDDLIEDNSD

-318 FIGKQVALG
+318 FIGQQVALG

-382 DEIKKYEEE
+382 DEIKKYEKE

-423 IFDMSGTSLNP
+423 IFNMSKTSLNP
-434 NPDKTLSRADSIE
+434 DPKKTLSRADSIE

-664 SAGLF
+664 HAGLF

>member
-1 MRKVRKRA
+1 M
-9 KKPKKKHICKRRAVE
+9 KKKHV
-24 KCVRLETCP
+24 L
-33 IGDAGFAILERM
+33 IL
-45 FDSYAHC
+45 FTVLA
-52 KQMFLDRLSGIGSVL
+52 LSVTSVMKL
-67 DVQNFI
+67 IPVSKVAASSI
-73 SLRNRI
+73 L
-79 RTEQNRIS
+79 
-87 DHGKETGN
+87 GGN
-95 KTYCE
+95 KNESILDKLTPTPE
-100 TYGFQGRFWV
+100 PGKSDKNE
-110 QALKDASSTVKS
+110 KDDSNVLGEKDSLSTNMTDS
-122 MWKNVGAECRAK
+122 LTDLMNNLLSRVGDEEYSLLTK
-134 LRDNDAHRDIEDNSD
+134 VLSQTDDDLIEDDSD

-193 SSMGYDWMMSTAFPQ
+193 SSMGYDWMLSTAFPQ

-236 AINQKATE
+236 AINQKAAE

-318 FIGKQVALG
+318 FIGQQVALG

-382 DEIKKYEEE
+382 DEIKKYEKE

-423 IFDMSGTSLNP
+423 IFNMSGTSLNP
-434 NPDKTLSRADSIE
+434 NPDKTLIRADSIE

-664 SAGLF
+664 HAGLF

>member
-1 MRKVRKRA
+1 M
-9 KKPKKKHICKRRAVE
+9 KKKHV
-24 KCVRLETCP
+24 L
-33 IGDAGFAILERM
+33 IL
-45 FDSYAHC
+45 FTVLA
-52 KQMFLDRLSGIGSVL
+52 LSVTSVMKL
-67 DVQNFI
+67 VPVSKVAASSI
-73 SLRNRI
+73 L
-79 RTEQNRIS
+79 
-87 DHGKETGN
+87 GGN
-95 KTYCE
+95 KNESILDKLTPTPE
-100 TYGFQGRFWV
+100 PGKSDKNE
-110 QALKDASSTVKS
+110 KDDSNVLGEKDSLSTNMTDS
-122 MWKNVGAECRAK
+122 LTDLMNNLLSRVGDEEYSLLTK
-134 LRDNDAHRDIEDNSD
+134 VLSQTDDDLIEDNSD

-563 IPHYLQTD
+563 IPHYLQTQN
-571 YANVPYGSSNIAACG
+571 ANVPYGSSNIAACG

-669 TRGGHFIVL
+669 TRGGHFTVL

>member
-1 MRKVRKRA
+1 M
-9 KKPKKKHICKRRAVE
+9 KKKHV
-24 KCVRLETCP
+24 L
-33 IGDAGFAILERM
+33 IL
-45 FDSYAHC
+45 FTVLA
-52 KQMFLDRLSGIGSVL
+52 LSVTSVMKL
-67 DVQNFI
+67 IPVSKVAASSI
-73 SLRNRI
+73 L
-79 RTEQNRIS
+79 
-87 DHGKETGN
+87 GGN
-95 KTYCE
+95 KNESILDKLTPTPE
-100 TYGFQGRFWV
+100 PGKSDKNEKNDSNVLGE
-110 QALKDASSTVKS
+110 KDSLSTNMTDS
-122 MWKNVGAECRAK
+122 LTDLMNNLLSRVGDEEYSLLTK
-134 LRDNDAHRDIEDNSD
+134 VLSQTDDDLIEDDSD

-193 SSMGYDWMMSTAFPQ
+193 SSMGYDWMLSTAFPQ

-236 AINQKATE
+236 AINQKAAE

-465 SAIPPAPSD
+465 SSIPPAPSD

-664 SAGLF
+664 HAGLF

>member
-1 MRKVRKRA
+1 M
-9 KKPKKKHICKRRAVE
+9 KKKHV
-24 KCVRLETCP
+24 L
-33 IGDAGFAILERM
+33 IL
-45 FDSYAHC
+45 FTVLA
-52 KQMFLDRLSGIGSVL
+52 LSVTSVMKL
-67 DVQNFI
+67 IPVSKVAASSI
-73 SLRNRI
+73 L
-79 RTEQNRIS
+79 
-87 DHGKETGN
+87 GGN
-95 KTYCE
+95 KNESILDKLTPTPE
-100 TYGFQGRFWV
+100 PGKSDKNEKNDSNVLGE
-110 QALKDASSTVKS
+110 KDSLSTNMTDS
-122 MWKNVGAECRAK
+122 LTDLMNNLLSRVGDEEYSLLTK
-134 LRDNDAHRDIEDNSD
+134 VLSQTDDDLIEDDSD

-193 SSMGYDWMMSTAFPQ
+193 SSMGYDWMLSTAFPQ

-236 AINQKATE
+236 AINQKAAE

-318 FIGKQVALG
+318 FIGQQVALG

-382 DEIKKYEEE
+382 DEIKKYEKE

-423 IFDMSGTSLNP
+423 IFNMSGTSLNP

-664 SAGLF
+664 HAGLF

>member
-1 MRKVRKRA
+1 M
-9 KKPKKKHICKRRAVE
+9 KKKHV
-24 KCVRLETCP
+24 L
-33 IGDAGFAILERM
+33 IL
-45 FDSYAHC
+45 FTVLA
-52 KQMFLDRLSGIGSVL
+52 LSVTSVMKL
-67 DVQNFI
+67 VPVSKVAASSI
-73 SLRNRI
+73 L
-79 RTEQNRIS
+79 
-87 DHGKETGN
+87 GGN
-95 KTYCE
+95 KNESILDKLTPTPE
-100 TYGFQGRFWV
+100 PGKSDKNE
-110 QALKDASSTVKS
+110 KDDSNVLGEKDSLSTNMTDS
-122 MWKNVGAECRAK
+122 LTDLMNNLLSRVGDEEYSLLTK
-134 LRDNDAHRDIEDNSD
+134 VLSQTDDDLIEDDSD
-149 TDDGDKDKDDEKK
+149 KDDGDKDKDDEKK

-170 IGDSRTEGLRD
+170 IGDSRTEGLKD

-193 SSMGYDWMMSTAFPQ
+193 SSMGYDWMLSTAFPQ

-236 AINQKATE
+236 AINQKAAE

-318 FIGKQVALG
+318 FIGQQVALG

-382 DEIKKYEEE
+382 DEIKKYEKE

-423 IFDMSGTSLNP
+423 IFNMSGTSLNP

-605 PADAVAWCGNS
+605 PADAVTWCGNS

-664 SAGLF
+664 HAGLF

>member
-1 MRKVRKRA
+1 M
-9 KKPKKKHICKRRAVE
+9 KKKHV
-24 KCVRLETCP
+24 L
-33 IGDAGFAILERM
+33 IL
-45 FDSYAHC
+45 FTVLA
-52 KQMFLDRLSGIGSVL
+52 LSVTSVMKL
-67 DVQNFI
+67 IPVSKVAASSI
-73 SLRNRI
+73 L
-79 RTEQNRIS
+79 
-87 DHGKETGN
+87 GGN
-95 KTYCE
+95 KNESILDKLTPTPE
-100 TYGFQGRFWV
+100 PGKSDKNE
-110 QALKDASSTVKS
+110 KDDSNVLGEKDSLSTNMTDS
-122 MWKNVGAECRAK
+122 LTDLMNNLLSRVGDEEYSLLTK
-134 LRDNDAHRDIEDNSD
+134 VLSQTDDDLIEDDSD

-193 SSMGYDWMMSTAFPQ
+193 SSMGYDWMLSTAFPQ

-306 HYTNAVSKNILS
+306 HYTNTVSKNILS

-423 IFDMSGTSLNP
+423 IFNMSGTSLNP

-664 SAGLF
+664 HAGLF

-678 RGVENGNKVLVNDPN
+678 RCVENGNKVLVNDPN

>member
-1 MRKVRKRA
+1 M
-9 KKPKKKHICKRRAVE
+9 KKKHV
-24 KCVRLETCP
+24 L
-33 IGDAGFAILERM
+33 IL
-45 FDSYAHC
+45 FTVLA
-52 KQMFLDRLSGIGSVL
+52 LSVSSVMKL
-67 DVQNFI
+67 IPVSKVAASSI
-73 SLRNRI
+73 L
-79 RTEQNRIS
+79 
-87 DHGKETGN
+87 GGN
-95 KTYCE
+95 KNESILDKLTPTPE
-100 TYGFQGRFWV
+100 PGKSDKNE
-110 QALKDASSTVKS
+110 KDDSNVLGEKNSLSTNMTDS
-122 MWKNVGAECRAK
+122 LTDLMNNLLSRVGDEEYSLLTK
-134 LRDNDAHRDIEDNSD
+134 VLSQTDDDLIEDDSD

-193 SSMGYDWMMSTAFPQ
+193 SSMGYDWMLSTAFPQ

-306 HYTNAVSKNILS
+306 HYTNTVSKNILS

-423 IFDMSGTSLNP
+423 IFNMSGTSLNP

-664 SAGLF
+664 HAGLF

>member
-1 MRKVRKRA
+1 M
-9 KKPKKKHICKRRAVE
+9 KKKHV
-24 KCVRLETCP
+24 L
-33 IGDAGFAILERM
+33 IL
-45 FDSYAHC
+45 FTVLA
-52 KQMFLDRLSGIGSVL
+52 LSVTSVMKL
-67 DVQNFI
+67 VPVSKVAASSI
-73 SLRNRI
+73 L
-79 RTEQNRIS
+79 
-87 DHGKETGN
+87 GGN
-95 KTYCE
+95 KNESILDKLTPTPE
-100 TYGFQGRFWV
+100 PGKSDKNE
-110 QALKDASSTVKS
+110 KDDSNVLGEKDSLSTNMTDS
-122 MWKNVGAECRAK
+122 LTDLMNNLLSRVGDEEYSLLTK
-134 LRDNDAHRDIEDNSD
+134 VLSQTDDDLIEDNSD

-635 FGCGAVRE
+635 FGCGVVRE